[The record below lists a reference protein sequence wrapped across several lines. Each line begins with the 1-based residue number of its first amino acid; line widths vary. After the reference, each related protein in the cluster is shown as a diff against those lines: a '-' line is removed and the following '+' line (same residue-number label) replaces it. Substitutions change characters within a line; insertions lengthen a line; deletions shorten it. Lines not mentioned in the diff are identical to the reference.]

1 MIDFQILVQ
10 VDKHHVQQIV
20 IIMNLCQVESTFHR
34 KGQIKHEVLFY
45 FSRIN
50 RNEKEEKNIYIC
62 SSLVGMLLIATWVF
76 L

>member
-10 VDKHHVQQIV
+10 ADKHHVQQIV
-20 IIMNLCQVESTFHR
+20 IIMNLRQAESTFR
-34 KGQIKHEVLFY
+34 PKGQIKHKVLFY

-62 SSLVGMLLIATWVF
+62 SSLVGMLLMAT
-76 L
+76 